1 MEKGTNRKER
11 SRYSREEE
19 QQWRK
24 DCKE

>member
-1 MEKGTNRKER
+1 MEKGTHRKER
-11 SRYSREEE
+11 STYSREEE